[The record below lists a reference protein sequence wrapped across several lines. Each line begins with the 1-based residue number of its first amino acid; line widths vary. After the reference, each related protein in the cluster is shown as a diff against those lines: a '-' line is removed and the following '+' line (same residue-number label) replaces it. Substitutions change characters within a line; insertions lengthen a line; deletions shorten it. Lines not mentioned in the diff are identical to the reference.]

1 MCKFK
6 GMALP
11 SRRRKGWIFLKLPR
25 SDYSGVCRI
34 EAASAEERSTA
45 VDFVD

>member
-11 SRRRKGWIFLKLPR
+11 SRRRKGWIFLKLPHGH
-25 SDYSGVCRI
+25 YAGFCRI